1 MSESLQVNQIAA
13 RLGLKAPWKLL
24 DFARKEDETHFTGFK
39 NFSANEAFFAGHFPV
54 HPIVPGVLQVEA
66 IRQLCCCF
74 LPGDA
79 RGKRIKQLDKV
90 KFRRPILPGD
100 RMVVEAEVIGTAE
113 DSWTMKAVTRTV
125 SGVCSEASITICNAP
140 EVVGGI
146 SDIPALDGQFA
157 RTADINMDTDR
168 VMGLIPHRFPFLLLD
183 YVAKVEGEKIIA
195 VKNITGNEPFIEAGF
210 NTVPDSLLCE
220 IAAQSGCTSVL
231 ARPENAGKLGFF
243 MAIDKAVFHRQVLVG
258 EQMVIEIDLP
268 AGKSRFGKGSGFI
281 RVGDEVVAEIALMFA
296 IVDA

>member
-1 MSESLQVNQIAA
+1 
-13 RLGLKAPWKLL
+13 
-24 DFARKEDETHFTGFK
+24 
-39 NFSANEAFFAGHFPV
+39 
-54 HPIVPGVLQVEA
+54 
-66 IRQLCCCF
+66 
-74 LPGDA
+74 
-79 RGKRIKQLDKV
+79 
-90 KFRRPILPGD
+90 
-100 RMVVEAEVIGTAE
+100 
-113 DSWTMKAVTRTV
+113 MKAVTRTV

>member
-1 MSESLQVNQIAA
+1 MSEVLQCHQIAS
-13 RLGLKAPWKLL
+13 RLGVKAPWKLL
-24 DFARKEDETHFTGFK
+24 DFAQKNDETHFVGFK

-66 IRQLCCCF
+66 MRQLCCCF

-79 RGKRIKQLDKV
+79 RSKRIKQLEKV

-100 RMVVEAEVIGTAE
+100 RMIVEAEVVDSAE
-113 DSWTMKAVTRTV
+113 DSWTMKAVAKSA
-125 SGVCSEASITICNAP
+125 SGVCSEATVTICRAE

-146 SDIPALDGQFA
+146 NGIPNLDDQLA
-157 RTADINMDTDR
+157 RTADISMDTDR

-195 VKNITGNEPFIEAGF
+195 VKNITANEPFIEAGF

-231 ARPENAGKLGFF
+231 TRPENAGKLGFF
-243 MAIDKAVFHRQVLVG
+243 MAIDKAVFYRQVLVG